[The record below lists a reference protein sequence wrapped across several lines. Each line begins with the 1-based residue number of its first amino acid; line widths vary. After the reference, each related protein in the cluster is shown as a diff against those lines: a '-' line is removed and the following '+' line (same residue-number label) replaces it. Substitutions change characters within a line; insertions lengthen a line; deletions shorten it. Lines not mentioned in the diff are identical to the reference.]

1 MFQAANRRLE
11 ETGDLV
17 EEFVAGKLRVY

>member
-1 MFQAANRRLE
+1 MFQAADRRLE